1 MQSTTAEQMNEF
13 AKVLGAQIRQS
24 RQAARLTQAVFAER
38 CQIYRSYL
46 TNIEAGKANPSL
58 SVLLSMAVQLEVP
71 LWQLLQV
78 DPSDGWRE
86 VEETPSNEAKQIWE
100 LVPKD
105 SIAKSIKQSFAK
117 KGPKSKTYD
126 PGR

>member
-58 SVLLSMAVQLEVP
+58 SVLLSIAGQLEVP

-78 DPSDGWRE
+78 DPRVGWRE
-86 VEETPSNEAKQIWE
+86 VEETPSTEAKQIWE
-100 LVPKD
+100 FVPND
-105 SIAKSIKQSFAK
+105 AIAKSIKKSSAK
-117 KGPKSKTYD
+117 KGSSSKMCD
-126 PGR
+126 SGR